1 MTSSFSV
8 WGCVL
13 KGSFERGLFGRPKS
27 RLKGIEDF
35 NLEHCFGDL
44 DLQTYIS

>member
-1 MTSSFSV
+1 MTSSFSN

-13 KGSFERGLFGRPKS
+13 KGCYEIGIFWRAKW

-35 NLEHCFGDL
+35 NLEH
-44 DLQTYIS
+44 